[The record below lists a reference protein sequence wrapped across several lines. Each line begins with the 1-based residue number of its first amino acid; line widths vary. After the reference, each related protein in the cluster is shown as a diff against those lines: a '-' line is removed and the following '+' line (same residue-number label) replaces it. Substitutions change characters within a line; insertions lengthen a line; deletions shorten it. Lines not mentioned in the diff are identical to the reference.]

1 LCGLPQLV
9 MCIILMEN
17 GFIKFLEK

>member
-9 MCIILMEN
+9 LCITLMDN